1 MSLESCKEIFRLIS
15 GGRSPRLVSYET
27 YTIASSHLEVGLTLR
42 NLAWQ
47 KVVEAPIEPLLWQFG
62 VEWSDFEGWL
72 NANTLGDDDRDHDP
86 TLSWQEVEEIRYI

>member
-27 YTIASSHLEVGLTLR
+27 YTIATSHLEVGLTLR

-47 KVVEAPIEPLLWQFG
+47 KVAKAPIEPLLWQFN
-62 VEWSDFEGWL
+62 VEWSDFQGWL
-72 NANTLGDDDRDHDP
+72 DAFTLGDDSDTEP
-86 TLSWQEVEEIRYI
+86 TLTWTEREDIRYI